1 MKSRARP
8 TGTPLAAALAQPPAE
23 PALELSTDVRCP
35 GPRFGK
41 AEKYR
46 STLLVMHGDDS
57 FVVKDATLVYVA
69 AKKLGIVITTRKV
82 GNQVRV
88 WRIS

>member
-1 MKSRARP
+1 VNSRARP
-8 TGTPLAAALAQPPAE
+8 TGTPIAAALAKAPAG
-23 PALELSTDVRCP
+23 PALRLTEDVPCP

-46 STLLVMHGDDS
+46 TTLLAMHGDAS
-57 FVVKDATLVYVA
+57 FTVKDATQVYVI
-69 AKKLGIVITTRKV
+69 AKKIGVVITTRKER
-82 GNQVRV
+82 GQVRV